1 MKELQAWSKSV
12 RDLQKCM
19 AAIHAKL
26 DMEDRRK
33 SI

>member
-1 MKELQAWSKSV
+1 MKELQAWAKSV
-12 RDLQKCM
+12 RELQKCM
-19 AAIHAKL
+19 AALHTKL